1 MSSRLERDQRATFQT
16 TKGTETDYPTLDCFW
31 LGEGLGGH
39 RWKKGVP
46 VYKKQNEKP
55 RRTKMVDNELDVT
68 SWEYS

>member
-1 MSSRLERDQRATFQT
+1 MSSRLERDQRTTFQT

-39 RWKKGVP
+39 RQKKGVL

-55 RRTKMVDNELDVT
+55 RRTKMVGNELDVI